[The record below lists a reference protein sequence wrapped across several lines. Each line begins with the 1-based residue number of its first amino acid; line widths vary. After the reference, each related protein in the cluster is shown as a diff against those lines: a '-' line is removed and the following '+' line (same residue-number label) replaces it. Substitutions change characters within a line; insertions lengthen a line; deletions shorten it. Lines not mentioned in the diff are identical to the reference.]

1 MIDIFNISSVTVVT
15 FLIPSNV
22 TFSLYFDICVFCRH
36 RLFFY
41 CPIVLVLH
49 IFMSESLYEQCFE
62 ELIFFFNKL
71 WFTSEFSMCRIFDCP
86 IILVLHILVC

>member
-1 MIDIFNISSVTVVT
+1 MIDIINISSVTVVT

-36 RLFFY
+36 RLFD

-49 IFMSESLYEQCFE
+49 IFMSESLYEQCFD
-62 ELIFFFNKL
+62 ELIKLFNKL
-71 WFTSEFSMCRIFDCP
+71 WFTSQFSICRLFDCP
-86 IILVLHILVC
+86 IILVLHILIC